1 MRTAVAVALL
11 AAVALAG
18 YGLGVLIWGAE
29 AVVPAGLGLAI
40 TLPLAAVSLVLVKVV
55 WGLRPDAGPVAVVAG
70 TFLRMAWAMGVVA
83 VLRGPAA
90 EFGTTPQAIANWT
103 AGLYVLTLAA
113 EAALLWWLL
122 ADRPAREVTGDDP
135 TPR

>member
-11 AAVALAG
+11 AAAAVAG
-18 YGLGVLIWGAE
+18 FGLGVLIRGTQA
-29 AVVPAGLGLAI
+29 AVPAGLGLAI
-40 TLPLAAVSLVLVKVV
+40 TLPVAAVSLVLVTRV
-55 WGLRPDAGPVAVVAG
+55 WQFRPDAGPVAVVAG
-70 TFLRMAWAMGVVA
+70 TGLRMVWAMGVVF

-90 EFGTTPQAIANWT
+90 ELGTTPEAIANWT
-103 AGLYVLTLAA
+103 AALYVWTLAA
-113 EAALLWWLL
+113 ETLLLWWLL